1 MVLDKNFLLENEIA
15 KGLFHKF
22 AKHQPIVDY
31 HCHLDT
37 ADLLENKQ
45 YKHLNQVWLNDKGA
59 GDHYKWRLMR
69 ANGIEEE
76 LISGPGDDYEKFL
89 AFVKTVEKAPGNPIF
104 EWSHLELQ
112 RYFDID
118 LTISEKNA
126 PEIWRRA
133 NEKIQTDSYRPKELL
148 EMMDVKA
155 ICTTDDPTD
164 DLGYHTE
171 LSKQDNSFKVLPT
184 FRPDKVWSIKSSGFS
199 NYILKLSQAAA
210 IPIKDFNG
218 LKQALSQR
226 VDHFH
231 QIGCRLADHGLN
243 TYFYEIA
250 DEKILDNLLIKAL
263 AGKTDFHLSEI
274 AQFVTGIQLHLMSE
288 YTRYGWTMQM
298 HLNALR
304 NNSSILKE
312 QIGVDVGGDSMGD
325 QASLTQN
332 VVALFDTAEKSGCLP
347 KTILYSLNP
356 TDWLPLATAMQSF
369 QGGMIQKI
377 QLGCAWWFNDTA
389 EGMRQQLTTMAQ
401 QSLLSNFTGMLTDSR
416 SFLSYPRHEYFRRVL
431 CQLLS
436 EWVKAGRIPDDEM
449 YLSQIVENICYRN
462 AYNYF
467 NFFEIGSRK

>member
-1 MVLDKNFLLENEIA
+1 FLLENEIA
-15 KGLFHKF
+15 KRLFHKF
-22 AKHQPIVDY
+22 AKHQPIIDY
-31 HCHLDT
+31 HCHLDP
-37 ADLLENKQ
+37 AYLLENKQ
-45 YKHLNQVWLNDKGA
+45 YKNLTQVWLNDKGA

-164 DLGYHTE
+164 DLWYHTE

-199 NYILKLSQAAA
+199 NYILKLSQTAA

-226 VDHFH
+226 VD
-231 QIGCRLADHGLN
+231 
-243 TYFYEIA
+243 
-250 DEKILDNLLIKAL
+250 
-263 AGKTDFHLSEI
+263 
-274 AQFVTGIQLHLMSE
+274 
-288 YTRYGWTMQM
+288 
-298 HLNALR
+298 
-304 NNSSILKE
+304 
-312 QIGVDVGGDSMGD
+312 
-325 QASLTQN
+325 
-332 VVALFDTAEKSGCLP
+332 
-347 KTILYSLNP
+347 
-356 TDWLPLATAMQSF
+356 
-369 QGGMIQKI
+369 
-377 QLGCAWWFNDTA
+377 
-389 EGMRQQLTTMAQ
+389 
-401 QSLLSNFTGMLTDSR
+401 
-416 SFLSYPRHEYFRRVL
+416 
-431 CQLLS
+431 
-436 EWVKAGRIPDDEM
+436 
-449 YLSQIVENICYRN
+449 
-462 AYNYF
+462 
-467 NFFEIGSRK
+467 